1 MVRARK
7 AFPAEQIDL
16 IGQPLRL
23 LPSFDKGNHRAGT
36 SAERI
41 DLPGDVRP
49 DCSLHRTQI
58 GQRRQDAD
66 LLALADFRCDNH
78 AGRRISQIIRRALQ
92 GLNRS
97 GKADAL
103 QASPAQFVQPRQREH
118 QVRTA
123 LGSDQRVHFVHDY
136 GLRGAQHLP
145 AARRGEQQIERFRR
159 SDEDVRRVRQHFLPF
174 IGGGVAR
181 AHRHAQLRPGD
192 ALVGALQILTDIRRQ

>member
-1 MVRARK
+1 M
-7 AFPAEQIDL
+7 
-16 IGQPLRL
+16 
-23 LPSFDKGNHRAGT
+23 
-36 SAERI
+36 
-41 DLPGDVRP
+41 
-49 DCSLHRTQI
+49 
-58 GQRRQDAD
+58 
-66 LLALADFRCDNH
+66 
-78 AGRRISQIIRRALQ
+78 
-92 GLNRS
+92 
-97 GKADAL
+97 
-103 QASPAQFVQPRQREH
+103 
-118 QVRTA
+118 RTA